1 MAGVNVSASG
11 GGRRSLD
18 AEINAVPM
26 VDLMMVTISFL
37 LITAV
42 WSHMARLDATTAVP
56 SSDPAPPV
64 ENDARPKT
72 LEIEAKADRFVVSW
86 KRGAQ
91 TLETS
96 DVAVEDAKHA
106 AGAVR
111 YPALAAKIAEAWRS
125 GGEHRDASDH
135 AFDRAVLKVHDR
147 MPYGDIVGVMDA
159 VEATHRPVVRAGKM
173 ADAPAFELV
182 MGK

>member
-64 ENDARPKT
+64 ENDAKPKT
-72 LEIEAKADRFVVSW
+72 LEVEAKPDRFVVSW
-86 KRGAQ
+86 KRGGQ
-91 TLETS
+91 VIETT
-96 DVAVEDAKHA
+96 DVAIEDGKRAP
-106 AGAVR
+106 GAVR
-111 YPALAAKIAEAWRS
+111 YPALAAKIAETWRTA
-125 GGEHRDASDH
+125 GEHRDPSDH
-135 AFDRAVLKVHDR
+135 TFDRAVLKVHDQ
-147 MPYGDIVGVMDA
+147 MPYGDVVGVMDA
-159 VEATHRPVVRAGKM
+159 VQATHRSVARAGKL